1 MTPRIIDAEQRSP
14 EWFLARLGRLTGS
27 RAGDMLAKIKT
38 GEAAARRDLRLQLVC
53 ERLTGQ
59 LQEDGYIN
67 GTMQRGID
75 LEPAAF
81 AAYESLT
88 GHVARRT
95 GFLQHPELMAGCSVD
110 GDVDDFVGI
119 VELKCPK
126 SATHLRYLR
135 ARTVPV
141 EHVAQITHNLW
152 ISGAQWCDFL
162 SFDDRFPAELQT
174 FLIRVPR
181 HAVGLTAYEAE
192 AVRFLAEVEAEEAD
206 VTARAHNIP
215 SLSDA

>member
-1 MTPRIIDAEQRSP
+1 MKPRIIDAEQRSP

-59 LQEDGYIN
+59 LQEDAYVN
-67 GTMQRGID
+67 GAMQRGID
-75 LEPAAF
+75 LEPMAF

-88 GHVARRT
+88 GHMARRT
-95 GFLQHPELMAGCSVD
+95 GFLQHPEFMAGCSVD
-110 GDVDDFVGI
+110 GDVDDFAGI

-135 ARTVPV
+135 ARTVPS
-141 EHVAQITHNLW
+141 EHLAQITHNLW
-152 ISGAQWCDFL
+152 ISGADWCDFL
-162 SFDDRFPAELQT
+162 SFDDRFPSALQT
-174 FLIRVPR
+174 FLVRVQR
-181 HAVGLTAYEAE
+181 AHVDLSAYEAE

-206 VTARAHNIP
+206 VTARAHGVP